1 MTNIYVVSTP
11 IGNLKDITYRAIEA
25 LRNSDLIICEDTRV
39 SKKLLDAYEI
49 KSKLVALNEFNED
62 IKSHEI
68 LESIKNLSE
77 VSIISD
83 AGTPL
88 LSDPGYKFIKR
99 ASKIGHKI
107 IPIPGPSAIL
117 AALVASTL
125 PTDKFIFLGFLPK
138 SEGKKVKL
146 LQEFKDQ
153 NQTIIIFESPHRVI
167 KTLETIKEVYGN
179 IIVSVARELTKRY
192 EEISNLPAEDHLEIL
207 KTKKPKGEFTLTF
220 NPSVIQS

>member
-1 MTNIYVVSTP
+1 MANIYVVSTP

-146 LQEFKDQ
+146 LHEFKDQ

-192 EEISNLPAEDHLEIL
+192 EEISNLPVEDHLEIF

>member
-1 MTNIYVVSTP
+1 MANIYIVSTP

-39 SKKLLDAYEI
+39 SKKLLDAYGI

-62 IKSHEI
+62 VKSHEI
-68 LESIKNLSE
+68 LESLKNLSE

-99 ASKIGHKI
+99 ASKTGHKI

-125 PTDKFIFLGFLPK
+125 PTDKFVFLGFLPK
-138 SEGKKVKL
+138 STSKRAKL
-146 LQEFKDQ
+146 LEEFKDKSK
-153 NQTIIIFESPHRVI
+153 TIIIFESPHRVI
-167 KTLETIKEVYGN
+167 KTLETIRETYGN
-179 IIVSVARELTKRY
+179 IIVSISRELTKRY
-192 EEISNLPAEDHLEIL
+192 EEINNLPVENHLETF
-207 KTKKPKGEFTLTF
+207 KNKRPKGEFTLIF
-220 NPSVIQS
+220 NPSVI